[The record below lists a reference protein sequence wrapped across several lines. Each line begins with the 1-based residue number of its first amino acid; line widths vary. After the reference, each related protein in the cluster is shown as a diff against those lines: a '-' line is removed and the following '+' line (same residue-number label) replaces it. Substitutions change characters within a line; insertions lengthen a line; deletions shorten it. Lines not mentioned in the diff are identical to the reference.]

1 MTGSP
6 VTGIP
11 PKTGNLYINPAY
23 HKAKKKTALRKI
35 IPKSRTAISL
45 IKFILLYIIPQ
56 EISV

>member
-23 HKAKKKTALRKI
+23 HKAKKTALRKI
-35 IPKSRTAISL
+35 IPKSRTANLANKI
-45 IKFILLYIIPQ
+45 
-56 EISV
+56 

>member
-23 HKAKKKTALRKI
+23 HKAKKKNGFAENNPQKPYCNLANKI
-35 IPKSRTAISL
+35 
-45 IKFILLYIIPQ
+45 
-56 EISV
+56 